1 MSKFIALTKVLLKT
15 GTQSSSNKKNK
26 KQIKGIL
33 LGLVLILAFTPM
45 AIGFGKFISIGL

>member
-15 GTQSSSNKKNK
+15 GTQSGDNKKNK

-33 LGLVLILAFTPM
+33 LGLF
-45 AIGFGKFISIGL
+45 